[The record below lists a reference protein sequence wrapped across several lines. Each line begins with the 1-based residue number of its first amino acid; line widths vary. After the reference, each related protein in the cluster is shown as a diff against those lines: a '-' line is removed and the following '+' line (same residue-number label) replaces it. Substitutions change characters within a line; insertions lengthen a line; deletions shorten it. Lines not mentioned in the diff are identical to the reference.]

1 MDYRML
7 RDKRLCV
14 VWICFLLVSSAFSLL
29 AGDADASGLRAS
41 ETNDPPVVCI
51 DSFRSDFIL
60 IEWAWATADR
70 PVMING
76 TASDSD
82 GDVQFV
88 EVKIDDGMWQPAEET
103 ESWSYEWNI
112 SGVTQGRHIVSAR
125 SYDGSDYSPVQS
137 INVTI
142 DTLDDPSP
150 TVIITSPK
158 QGEDVSGFVTI
169 GGYTHSGGSVEYVEI
184 KIDDGAWTKSS
195 GPYIDIIPLGWS
207 HNWSTADV
215 EDGNHTISVRSYN
228 GEYYSDAVS
237 ITVRVSN
244 NHPPSV
250 SITSP
255 EDGATVNGTVVING
269 TASDADG
276 GEQALNDTFNNRVEV
291 RIDDGNWM
299 TAIEDWMHVSNTTVT
314 AWTYTW
320 NTTEIEDG
328 DYPVDVRAYDGI
340 DHSDIESITVTVDND
355 KKDSDDTP
363 GFETLSLL
371 VALAAAFLLVRRRL
385 QQ

>member
-1 MDYRML
+1 MVYT
-7 RDKRLCV
+7 KRLCV
-14 VWICFLLVSSAFSLL
+14 VWICFLLVSSAFSVL
-29 AGDADASGLRAS
+29 AGDADASGMKAS
-41 ETNDPPVVCI
+41 DTNDPPVVSI
-51 DSFRSDFIL
+51 DYPSNNRIVWRD
-60 IEWAWATADR
+60 EATADR
-70 PVMING
+70 PMIIEG

-88 EVKIDDGMWQPAEET
+88 EIKIDDGVWQTAAGT

-112 SGVTQGRHIVSAR
+112 SSVSQGRHIVSAR
-125 SYDGSDYSPVQS
+125 SYDGSDYSAVQS

-158 QGEDVSGFVTI
+158 QGEYVSGFVTVK
-169 GGYTHSGGSVEYVEI
+169 GYTVDSGGSVEYVEI
-184 KIDDGAWTKSS
+184 KIDDGAWTKASC
-195 GPYIDIIPLGWS
+195 PYLTTKPAIWG
-207 HNWSTADV
+207 HNWSTVDV
-215 EDGNHTISVRSYN
+215 EDGNHTIRVRSYD
-228 GEYYSDAVS
+228 GEYYSDVVS
-237 ITVRVSN
+237 TTVRVSN

-255 EDGATVNGTVVING
+255 EDGATVNDTVVING
-269 TASDADG
+269 TASDEDG
-276 GEQALNDTFNNRVEV
+276 GEQALNDTLNNRVEV
-291 RIDDGNWM
+291 RIGDGNWM
-299 TAIEDWMHVSNTTVT
+299 TAIEDWMHVSNTTLT

-328 DYPVDVRAYDGI
+328 DYTVDVRVYDGI

-371 VALAAAFLLVRRRL
+371 VALAAALLVWRRL
-385 QQ
+385 QR